1 MKTGS
6 VDFCHQRQEKLD
18 IIHISTSQTSWP
30 NEDGERRLLPPKT
43 MAAIF
48 LQKEAQEPLKN
59 QNITA
64 IGGPTQRS
72 IYKDPTR
79 PPQGNTP
86 ITDTLPRTKAKTLA
100 QKTSRWMME
109 GEWGQTKDMRRK
121 VGQYRTGPRCR
132 TNLTTEPTR
141 GETLNRTNLTKWN

>member
-18 IIHISTSQTSWP
+18 II
-30 NEDGERRLLPPKT
+30 L
-43 MAAIF
+43 AIF

-86 ITDTLPRTKAKTLA
+86 ITDTLLRTKAKTLA

-109 GEWGQTKDMRRK
+109 GE
-121 VGQYRTGPRCR
+121 
-132 TNLTTEPTR
+132 
-141 GETLNRTNLTKWN
+141 

>member
-6 VDFCHQRQEKLD
+6 VDFGGHFSSKGGPRTVEEPK
-18 IIHISTSQTSWP
+18 H
-30 NEDGERRLLPPKT
+30 EDGERRLFPPQT

-72 IYKDPTR
+72 IYKGPTR

-86 ITDTLPRTKAKTLA
+86 ITDTLLRTKAKTLA
-100 QKTSRWMME
+100 QKTSVR
-109 GEWGQTKDMRRK
+109 
-121 VGQYRTGPRCR
+121 
-132 TNLTTEPTR
+132 
-141 GETLNRTNLTKWN
+141 